1 MKYYTKWA
9 SREYTFK
16 QRLLALVP
24 AFFLFVLIIP
34 YILVKILPRLDSFL
48 HLPVLFFGIVNIIC
62 GCLFMV
68 TGAIYGFWSIISQ
81 IDQARGTPLPMMPT
95 QKLLV
100 SGAFKQSRNP
110 MTFGTILL
118 YLGIGIINGSLS
130 SIAVVIL
137 FGALLL
143 TYIKLVEER
152 ELEARFGQEYMVYK
166 ANTPFILP
174 RISSKKNKKM

>member
-1 MKYYTKWA
+1 MNHYTKWA

-16 QRLLALVP
+16 QRLLALIP
-24 AFFLFVLIIP
+24 AGFLFVLIIP
-34 YILVKILPRLDSFL
+34 YILVVIVPRLDSFL
-48 HLPVLFFGIVNIIC
+48 HLPVIFFGIVNLIC

-68 TGAIYGFWSIISQ
+68 TGAIYAFWSIISQ
-81 IDQARGTPLPMMPT
+81 IDLARGTPLPMMPT

-100 SGAFKQSRNP
+100 SGPFKQCRNP
-110 MTFGTILL
+110 MTFGTIFL
-118 YLGIGIINGSLS
+118 YLGIGIIIGSLS

-143 TYIKLVEER
+143 IYIKLVEER

-166 ANTPFILP
+166 ATTPFILP
-174 RISSKKNKKM
+174 RISSRRF